1 MRAVVA
7 VRQGGPEVLELQ
19 EVPQPSVEPAS
30 DGQVL
35 IRVASAGVN
44 FADTLST
51 RGLYAASPPPPFV
64 PGLEVAG
71 VAVEGGAPVM
81 AILASGGYAEMAVAD
96 RRLVFPADG
105 LDVAAAGGYLLVT
118 LTAYYSLAEAVRV
131 RPGESVLVTAG
142 AGGLGSTAI
151 QVARALGA
159 SRITAVASTE
169 EKRRYALEHGAD
181 QAIGYEDAFPRT
193 EVVFDSV
200 GGDVFAKCLEAV
212 PPLGRMALSGASSGS
227 PPEVP
232 GFDVLR
238 RRNVGV
244 FCFSFGMLRRADPGL
259 VALTAPR
266 AVELL
271 RSGRVRPPVGEALP
285 LEAAAEAHRRLVSRQ
300 TVGKV
305 VLRP

>member
-19 EVPQPSVEPAS
+19 EVPEPQAAE
-30 DGQVL
+30 GQVL

-71 VAVEGGAPVM
+71 TLVDGGGPVM
-81 AILASGGYAEMAVAD
+81 AILASGGYAEVAAAD
-96 RRLVFPADG
+96 PRLMIPAEG
-105 LDVAAAGGYLLVT
+105 LDLEQAGGYLLVT
-118 LTAYYSLAEAVRV
+118 LTAYYALAEAVRI

-159 SRITAVASTE
+159 GRITAVASSE
-169 EKRRYALEHGAD
+169 EKRRYAREQGAD
-181 QAIGYEDAFPRT
+181 DAIGYEADFPRS
-193 EVVFDSV
+193 EVVFETV
-200 GGDVFAKCLEAV
+200 GGDVFKKCLEAV
-212 PPLGRMALSGASSGS
+212 PPLGRMALIGASGGA

-232 GFDVLR
+232 AFDALR
-238 RRNVGV
+238 RRNVGI
-244 FCFSFGMLRRADPGL
+244 FCFSFGMLRRADAGL
-259 VALTAPR
+259 VAATAPR

-271 RSGRVRPPVGEALP
+271 RSGRVRPPVGLSLP
-285 LEAAAEAHRRLVSRQ
+285 LKEAADAHRRLVSRQ
-300 TVGKV
+300 TVGKI
-305 VLRP
+305 LLTP